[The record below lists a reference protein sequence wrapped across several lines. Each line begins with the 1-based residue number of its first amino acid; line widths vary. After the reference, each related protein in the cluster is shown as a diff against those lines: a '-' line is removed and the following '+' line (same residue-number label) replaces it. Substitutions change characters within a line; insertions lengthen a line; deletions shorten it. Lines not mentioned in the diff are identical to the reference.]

1 MSRLWRYLSL
11 LMAVVLT
18 FSLIG
23 CSSAS
28 VTSQN
33 IESEVKQNVEEN
45 ETEVESVI
53 VSKTSDEQVI
63 KKESSSNDNDE
74 STKAEEASS
83 TETKKELTST
93 VTEDKTK
100 QEEVLSKNETEK
112 TETEKTETTAKK
124 DKENLSKTTSSKE
137 VTQKDPKTTTV
148 KVTTEPKQTETKPT
162 VSIMIIGPKDVG
174 VILPKTKVT
183 LSEGDTVLD
192 VLLKVAK
199 KKNLLVEHSGS
210 GAMAY
215 LEGIDNIYEFDYG
228 PKSGWEFKLN
238 DAKISKSSGIV
249 KVKKDD
255 QIKWVYSEDFTE
267 DNE

>member
-1 MSRLWRYLSL
+1 MTRLWRYLSL

-28 VTSQN
+28 ITSQN
-33 IESEVKQNVEEN
+33 SESEVKQNVEEN

-53 VSKTSDEQVI
+53 LSKTSDEQVI

-83 TETKKELTST
+83 ETKKEHTST
-93 VTEDKTK
+93 VTEDKAK
-100 QEEVLSKNETEK
+100 QEEVPSKKETEK
-112 TETEKTETTAKK
+112 TETVAKK
-124 DKENLSKTTSSKE
+124 DKENLSKTTSTKE
-137 VTQKDPKTTTV
+137 VTQKDAKTTTV
-148 KVTTEPKQTETKPT
+148 KVTTEAIKQTETKPT

-255 QIKWVYSEDFTE
+255 QIEWVYSEDFTE

>member
-63 KKESSSNDNDE
+63 KKESSSKDNDE

-83 TETKKELTST
+83 SETKKELTST
-93 VTEDKTK
+93 VIEDKTK
-100 QEEVLSKNETEK
+100 QEEVPSKKETEK
-112 TETEKTETTAKK
+112 TETVAKK
-124 DKENLSKTTSSKE
+124 DKENLSNTTSTKE

-255 QIKWVYSEDFTE
+255 QIEWVYSEDFTE